1 MPDQEAVLVNA
12 RVAVIGALPDPPREP
27 ALPDRPAAAPRTR
40 RPVYL
45 GGWREVPVFDF
56 DALAPRQTID
66 GPAVIEAATTTV
78 LLRPGDRAEVSEIG
92 WLDIVLT
99 EAELRGT

>member
-12 RVAVIGALPDPPREP
+12 RVAVIGVLPDPPREP
-27 ALPDRPAAAPRTR
+27 AVADRPAIAPPTQ

-45 GGWREVPVFDF
+45 GGWREAPVFDF
-56 DALAPRQTID
+56 DALACGQAID

-78 LLRPGDRAEVSEIG
+78 LLRPGDQAQVNEIG
-92 WLDIVLT
+92 WLDIALT
-99 EAELRGT
+99 KG